1 MRKAETETT
10 FAGITI
16 QYGITPAR
24 VLLDA
29 GYTLSDLEQITEEP
43 TIAACLLRKDN
54 RVAADLCFY
63 TLTEA
68 TTLDKLADVPIDL
81 LLPQHPAAS
90 RNPKRTRRQTTSAA
104 SKLLLSCL
112 IHLVSAGLFA
122 CIYAV
127 PQLFTFVQNGALRI
141 NGNGAPLGIV
151 LLILPAILIVF
162 LCGGGAESA
171 GGKLRLSLVLIA
183 NVAVSLA
190 YLISIDYLFTF
201 RL

>member
-127 PQLFTFVQNGALRI
+127 SQLFTFVQ
-141 NGNGAPLGIV
+141 NGAPLGIV
-151 LLILPAILIVF
+151 LLILPAVLIVF
-162 LCGGGAESA
+162 LYGGGAESA